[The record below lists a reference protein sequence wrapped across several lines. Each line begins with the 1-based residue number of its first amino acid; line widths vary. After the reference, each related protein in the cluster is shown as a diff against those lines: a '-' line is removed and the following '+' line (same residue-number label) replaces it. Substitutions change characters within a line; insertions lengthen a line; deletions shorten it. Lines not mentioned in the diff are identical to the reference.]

1 MGKRTKKEN
10 GKKIIKSN
18 PPFGGLPLDVI
29 PLKFYGKNPK
39 IKILYYKPYEKANT
53 KMSNIKK
60 DKKIHGAS
68 KTKTLV
74 LLDVHAI
81 IHRAYHALP
90 EFATSKGEPTGAL
103 YGLSTMLLK
112 IITDLKPDY
121 ILACYDLPK
130 PTYRHIAYKD
140 YKAGRA
146 QADGELV
153 SQLIKSREIFNALNI
168 PIYDKEGF
176 EADDMIGTLVEINKK
191 DKNLDIVIASGDM
204 DTLQLVEDDKI
215 RVYTLKKGIKD
226 TIIYNEKAVIERY
239 GFLPKLLSDY
249 KGLRGDPSDNI
260 IGIKGIGEKTAS
272 DLIQKFGSIEN
283 IYKELKKDREQF
295 IKAGIKER
303 IIGLLE
309 EGEEEA
315 KFSKMLGTIR
325 LDAPIDF
332 TLPEKEWRESVDF
345 EKINNVWNEL
355 EFRTLGVRLK
365 GILEGK
371 TNTQKIQDSG
381 FKIQESEIKN
391 HESLIIN
398 HESPLK
404 LRELSIMLW
413 LVNSNITNPQAEDI
427 YNFTKEKDLVLAE
440 KVLLEEVEKR
450 GLLNILETIEKPLI
464 PIIEK
469 IEKNG
474 VKIDKEELER
484 LSKDYHKTLS
494 ELEKKIWEL
503 ALGEFNINSPKQLGE
518 ILFEKLGLKPKNQ
531 KKTGTG
537 ALSTKESELEKM
549 RDMHPIIPL
558 IFEYRELQK
567 LLSTY
572 IDVIPNLLD
581 SENRLH
587 AKFLQAGTTTGRLS
601 SSEPNLQNIP
611 NGSELGRNIRKA
623 FTAEKGCKILAID
636 YSQIE
641 LRIAA
646 FLSGD
651 EKLLEIFRKGEDIH
665 TAVASEVFGVP
676 MNEVDKEMRRKAKV
690 INFGIMYGMGVNS
703 LKVNLNS
710 TREEA
715 QKYLNDYFNKFS
727 GLSRYLENVKIEAE
741 KLGFTE
747 TLFGRRRYFEGLRSK
762 LPFVKAMAERM
773 AINAPI
779 QGTEAD
785 VVKLAMVKIDEFLV
799 KEKLED
805 KVKMT
810 LQVHD
815 ELVFEVDEKI
825 VVYVTEKIK
834 NIMET
839 LVPLEKTGGVILKVE
854 ASVGEN
860 WKEMKKI

>member
-1 MGKRTKKEN
+1 MIIMAKEVKN
-10 GKKIIKSN
+10 KI
-18 PPFGGLPLDVI
+18 
-29 PLKFYGKNPK
+29 
-39 IKILYYKPYEKANT
+39 
-53 KMSNIKK
+53 
-60 DKKIHGAS
+60 
-68 KTKTLV
+68 LV

-146 QADGELV
+146 KADEELV
-153 SQLIKSREIFNALNI
+153 SQLIKSREIFDALNI

-191 DKNLDIVIASGDM
+191 NKKLDIVIASGDM
-204 DTLQLVEDDKI
+204 DTLQLVENDKI

-239 GFLPKLLSDY
+239 GFLPKLLPDY

-283 IYKELKKDREQF
+283 IYKELKKDKEQF

-303 IIGLLE
+303 IVGLLE
-309 EGEEEA
+309 EGEDEA

-332 TLPEKEWRESVDF
+332 TLPEKEWRESVSF

-365 GILEGK
+365 GMLEGK
-371 TNTQKIQDSG
+371 NTNI
-381 FKIQESEIKN
+381 EIKTEKSTKIEN
-391 HESLIIN
+391 HIPTGKE
-398 HESPLK
+398 K
-404 LRELSIMLW
+404 ELSIMLW
-413 LVNSNITNPQAEDI
+413 LVNSNITTPQAEDI
-427 YNFTKEKDLVLAE
+427 YNFTKEKDLELAE
-440 KVLLEEVEKR
+440 KVLLEEIKKR
-450 GLLNILETIEKPLI
+450 DLLNIWETIEKPLI
-464 PIIEK
+464 PVIDK

-474 VKIDKEELER
+474 VKIDKEELEK
-484 LSKDYHKTLS
+484 LSKQYHKTLS
-494 ELEKKIWEL
+494 ELESKIWRL
-503 ALGEFNINSPKQLGE
+503 SGGEFNINSPKQLGE

-537 ALSTKESELEKM
+537 AFSTKESELEKM
-549 RDMHPIIPL
+549 RNMHPIIPL

-581 SENRLH
+581 GENRLH

-646 FLSGD
+646 FLSHD

-690 INFGIMYGMGVNS
+690 INFGIMYGMGVNA

-715 QKYLNDYFNKFS
+715 QLFLNNYFEKFS
-727 GLSRYLENVKIEAE
+727 GLARYLENVKIEA
-741 KLGFTE
+741 KDRGYTE

-762 LPFVKAMAERM
+762 LPFIKAMAERM

-799 KEKLED
+799 KEKLDD
-805 KVKMT
+805 KVKIT

-825 VVYVTEKIK
+825 VDSVVEKIK
-834 NIMET
+834 KIMET
-839 LVPLEKTGGVILKVE
+839 LVPLEKTGGVVLKVE

-860 WKEMKKI
+860 WKEMIKVI